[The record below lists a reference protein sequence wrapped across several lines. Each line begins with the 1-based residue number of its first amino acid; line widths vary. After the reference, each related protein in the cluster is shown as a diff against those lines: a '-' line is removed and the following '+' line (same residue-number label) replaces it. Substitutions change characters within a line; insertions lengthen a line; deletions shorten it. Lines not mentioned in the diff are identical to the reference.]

1 MRKKQC
7 QCELV
12 SKLKE
17 RKGERRRV
25 CVWGVEV
32 KQCINSYL
40 FTNTLPLSHSYIWFI
55 CFWTITS
62 VIHHFN
68 SVNQVVLPRYSSLID
83 TDAYELG
90 CFCVLVFTL

>member
-17 RKGERRRV
+17 RKGESI
-25 CVWGVEV
+25 WGVEV

-40 FTNTLPLSHSYIWFI
+40 FTITLHLSHSYIWFI

-68 SVNQVVLPRYSSLID
+68 SVKQVVLPRYSSLID